1 MTRLEQYQQKSAA
14 LLDQREAILAT
25 ADKDHNGELTED
37 QQAEYDKLKIAWQAN
52 ERLVA
57 DQREIEAAERVAP
70 AVQTARGNGEGGDVP
85 VSVVA
90 TEQEQRAAQVYG
102 MAVAEYRE
110 VDTQVRA
117 RVGLEREATADFPS
131 LGEQLQA
138 IARAETDPLQ
148 TDHRLLYQAEMR
160 AAASG
165 MGATVPSEGG
175 FFLQETF
182 SSKMIDRAYST
193 GQIMSRVTK
202 TPLDPGSEK
211 MTLQAIDE
219 TSRATGSRAGGVQMY
234 WVDEAT
240 AATKSMPKFRKL
252 ELELKGLAGLWYIT
266 DRLLRNAAA
275 LGSRANRAF
284 SDELIFTVENA
295 FFRGTGSGQPQG
307 ITEAPCLVTVAKET
321 GQDAVTIVYK
331 NVNKMWSRM
340 WAPSRAN
347 AVWLINQDCEPT
359 LDDMAVPV
367 GTGGVPV
374 YLPAGGLSASPFAT
388 LKGRPVIPVEYCST
402 VGTVGDI
409 MLVDYSQY
417 EAIDGGPPEQASS
430 MHVRFL
436 QHEMTFRIIYYV
448 DGMPS
453 WHSKLTPFQGGS
465 TKTLS
470 PFVALATRA

>member
-14 LLDQREAILAT
+14 LLDQREAILAV
-25 ADKDHNGELTED
+25 ADKDNDGELTED
-37 QQAEYDKLKIAWQAN
+37 QQAEYDKLKTAWKSN
-52 ERLVA
+52 EQLVA

-70 AVQTARGNGEGGDVP
+70 AVQAAPGNGESGDV
-85 VSVVA
+85 VAIVA
-90 TEQEQRAAQVYG
+90 TSEQEKQAAQIYG
-102 MAVAEYRE
+102 MAVVEYRQ
-110 VDTQVRA
+110 VDTRVRA
-117 RVGLEREATADFPS
+117 HVGLDREAAADFPTV
-131 LGEQLQA
+131 GHQLQA
-138 IARAETDPLQ
+138 IASAAKDPLN
-148 TDHRLLYQAEMR
+148 TDKRLLYQNEMR

-165 MGATVPSEGG
+165 MGATVPSEGA

-182 SSKMIDRAYST
+182 STKIIDRAYSS
-193 GQIMSRVTK
+193 GQILSRVTK

-211 MTLQAIDE
+211 MTLLAIDE

-240 AATKSMPKFRKL
+240 AATKSRPKTRKI

-266 DRLLRNAAA
+266 DRLLRNASA
-275 LGSRANRAF
+275 LGARANKAF
-284 SDELIFTVENA
+284 SDELVFTVEDS

-307 ITEAPCLVTVAKET
+307 ITEAPCLATVGKET

-331 NVNKMWSRM
+331 NINKMWSRM

-347 AVWLINQDCEPT
+347 SVWLVNQDTEPT
-359 LDDMAVPV
+359 MDDMAVPV

-374 YLPAGGLSASPFAT
+374 YLPAGGLSGSPFAT

-417 EAIDGGPPEQASS
+417 ECIDGGPPEQASS

-436 QHEMTFRIIYYV
+436 EHEMTFRIIYYV

-453 WHSKLTPFQGGS
+453 WHSALTPFKGGS